1 MLDHQPD
8 STDRFPEKQMRANYF
23 HLRTILLI
31 FLICTGGSTWAETET
46 VTAFVKVNLVPMT
59 EEVIIPD
66 QTVLIQ
72 GARIAAIG
80 PSNHIK
86 IPGNSISIDGS
97 NLYLMPGLADMHIH
111 TDTKWLN
118 GGWPVSPLNLFLANG
133 VTTIRDF
140 GPKGVPVD
148 HALRW
153 RDEIRRGRLQGPTIY
168 AAGPILYGPVNDAVK
183 IVHEQTK
190 QGFDFIKPYSFLSKK
205 EFQDAVKTAKKLNM
219 YIAGHI
225 PFAVGLDG
233 ILAAGMN
240 EIAHIE
246 ELDFEFMEFDR
257 TRNLGHAA
265 WFRYILR
272 IVAEK
277 MHTFY
282 DLSFEE
288 LKSNYQIEIQRI
300 VRKLEASNIPV
311 NTTLTVDDILVKKL
325 FHADRLIS
333 RPTSQYLPYG
343 FIETLQQG
351 KNRHQIQFKGH
362 EDFAPF
368 HFKLN
373 QLLLREL
380 REGGVTLVLGT
391 DSGTMGMGLVPGFSM
406 HDEFRIMIENGFSSY
421 EAIKTATVNA
431 AHVINQMKGKGD
443 FGTLEAGKKA
453 DLILIDGNPLED
465 ISHLKKIEGVMA
477 SGKWFDKAT
486 LQKMIFPGIP
496 VTGAVRHVYDSGNTH
511 STYFEVIIGKT
522 FPGNLPD
529 TIESI
534 TITGP
539 DGKLPIGKE
548 DFTYLSQIRDFWIRA
563 PGIPQIGTYTF
574 EVTSGKKSGS
584 AIDIQVEVKTI
595 PLPEVDYFSPLNGN
609 ILKADNPAFS
619 WKTVKSEEPLYYRLE
634 INNLHRE
641 RVYSTGYIK
650 DMQSHTVP
658 KGLLK
663 PGQSYRWRI
672 RITDSDNWEN
682 IQNRSH
688 CAWQIFHFR

>member
-1 MLDHQPD
+1 MKSKCFYLQA
-8 STDRFPEKQMRANYF
+8 F
-23 HLRTILLI
+23 LLILLI
-31 FLICTGGSTWAETET
+31 YTDGSVQARTET

-59 EEVIIPD
+59 EETIIPD
-66 QTVLIQ
+66 QTVLVQ
-72 GARIAAIG
+72 GTRIAAIG

-86 IPGNSISIDGS
+86 LPENTISIDGS
-97 NLYLMPGLADMHIH
+97 NLYLMPGLADTHIH

-153 RDEIRRGRLQGPTIY
+153 RNEIKHGRLQGPTIY
-168 AAGPILYGPVNDAVK
+168 AAGPILYGPANDAVK
-183 IVHEQTK
+183 MVHEQK
-190 QGFDFIKPYSFLSKK
+190 EQGFDFIKPYSFLSKK
-205 EFQDAVKTAKKLNM
+205 EFWDAVKTAKELNM

-246 ELDFEFMEFDR
+246 ELDFEFLNFDR
-257 TRNLGHAA
+257 TRTLGHAA
-265 WFRYILR
+265 WFRYILQ
-272 IVAEK
+272 IASK
-277 MHTFY
+277 QMSSLD
-282 DLSFEE
+282 DLPVDE
-288 LKSNYQIEIQRI
+288 LKTRYQADISKI
-300 VRKLEASNIPV
+300 VRKLTASKIPLC
-311 NTTLTVDDILVKKL
+311 TTLTVGDIIIKKL
-325 FHADRLIS
+325 FHAEHLIS

-343 FIETLQQG
+343 FFEILQQG
-351 KNRHQIQFKGH
+351 KNGHQIQFKGH

-368 HFKLN
+368 HFRLN

-380 REGGVTLVLGT
+380 HDGGVTLLLGT
-391 DSGTMGMGLVPGFSM
+391 DSGPMGMGLVPGFSL
-406 HDEFRIMIENGFSSY
+406 HDEFRIMIENGFTPY

-431 AHVINQMKGKGD
+431 AHVINKMKGEGD
-443 FGTLEAGKKA
+443 FGTLEVGKRA
-453 DLILIDGNPLED
+453 DLILVDGNPLEK
-465 ISHLKKIEGVMA
+465 INNLKKIEGVMA
-477 SGKWFDKAT
+477 SGRWFDKAT
-486 LQKMIFPGIP
+486 LQKMIIPGIP
-496 VTGAVRHVYDSGNTH
+496 VTGALRHVYDTNNTH

-522 FPGNLPD
+522 FSGNLPD
-529 TIESI
+529 VIKSI

-548 DFTYLSQIRDFWIRA
+548 DFTFLPHLRDFWIKV
-563 PGIPQIGTYTF
+563 PGIPKIGTYTF

-584 AIDIQVEVKTI
+584 ATDIQAEVKTI
-595 PLPEVDYFSPLNGN
+595 PLPEVGHFSPLNGN
-609 ILKADNPAFS
+609 TLKADNSSFS
-619 WKTVKSEEPLYYRLE
+619 WKTVESEEPLYYRLE
-634 INNLHRE
+634 INKLHGG

-650 DMQSHTVP
+650 GMQSHIIP

-663 PGQSYRWRI
+663 LGQSYRWRI
-672 RITDSDNWEN
+672 RITDNNNWEN

-688 CAWQIFHFR
+688 CSWQIFHFR